1 MNRPKQTTL
10 FQSWGNKK
18 EESQS
23 SNNGG
28 SGGVIDLCDGD
39 DEDDELLAQ
48 VLDESL
54 RYAEHLFPAKQNG
67 ESTSDGNIS
76 FGMETNEP
84 QFSVTVPGFD
94 RMSGKLWIYPTNYPV
109 RDYQYKIVSQALF
122 KNTMVT
128 LPTGL
133 GKTFI
138 ASVVMYN
145 YYRWYPR
152 GKIIFMAPTK
162 PLVAQQI
169 EACYN
174 IMGIP
179 QSDTAEMTGNMA
191 PNDRLKAWKE
201 KRVFFLTPQVITNDL
216 SRGSCP
222 AENVKCV
229 VVDEAHKALGNHA
242 YCQVIREL
250 AKYTTNFRVLALSA
264 TPGSD
269 IKAVQQVLTNL
280 LISHIEIRTEECRDI
295 KPYTHERK
303 VDKIVVPLGEE
314 LTKVK
319 TKYIQVMDSVIRRLN
334 QQKVIYNRPTTSF
347 SKFLLL
353 KSRDEFRQNPPE
365 SLNRLHFGIVEGD
378 FALAISLFH
387 GYELLQLH
395 GLRSLHNYLGNIL
408 NCGKGYGRTKAE
420 LQRSA
425 DFNDVM
431 NMLSEKFSKYD
442 NSSLSQ
448 KPAFVAGHPKMDKL
462 LEIAIKH
469 FEKFKDSGGTRIM
482 IFSQYRDSVTEIT
495 NMLNQHPP
503 MIKAMSFIGQSSAGK
518 IAKGFTQKEQLRVM
532 KEFREGGYNT
542 LVSTC
547 VGEEGLDIG
556 DVDLIVCFDAHKSP
570 IRLVQRMG
578 RTGRKREGRIVM
590 LVTEGKEEQIYNQS
604 QYSKKSIHKAILN
617 GSKSLQFYQ
626 HNPRMIPNGLTPSC
640 HKMYITVSNSYKA
653 NSKKTGT
660 ATSKLP
666 STKTGSKAKKG
677 DVKRAEHND
686 ITLEEYKELQDYYTV
701 NPTDIKLP
709 VSSSDSLYLTNKQA
723 EITAVQETSKSL
735 SLSEWLPWQN
745 RLQDTKYIEHS
756 NRSKDLVD
764 LIQFIELQETLGTE
778 EDNYGIEMRIFLNK
792 DDILK
797 ENTKSFAT
805 DGIKQYCTSDTN
817 GKLKSR
823 NLLDQDKPM
832 VRKRH
837 SDKLPIIETMLL
849 SDDSEDELPE
859 FEPAV
864 ETVKQ
869 PVFNKS
875 VQKKNIENRTKK
887 KEKVGIEKKSI
898 SVKNRKRHA
907 TEISIIDPINDV
919 DDDFEGDFSMPVE
932 DHHKSDNMDK
942 SYRKLERSIEKL
954 KYSCKQLE
962 KSCEKEDLDIS
973 HGFEDDN
980 SGISSHEEENKD
992 IQLPPRRT
1000 CLVRT
1005 PPPIE
1010 EVADVFNS
1018 LANTTKLPRID
1029 LVGLVEEWHLDQEE
1043 ISKRKNNGQ
1052 ELAGSPPITYL
1063 KPLKQKISI
1072 CVNPL
1077 IIRNNEPDKNVEML
1091 EEKVTVKCETMET
1104 LLLPTLNKNN
1114 CLPVTTKDMNE
1125 STNKVSKNDLE
1136 YNDAIKN
1143 NAKNKVAEHG
1153 ENIDETEIV
1162 VQNTNIKTSILGSS
1176 LIETDMFIDSMFAGD
1191 LSLPPEQAQQ
1201 HDLDGTQLNLT
1212 QALSFLDKTDSS
1224 INQSKTP
1231 FKNCDKSDI
1240 CINSVKNAINSGLV
1254 KHSPQNNSENMKHC
1268 DNLTEKLKVQKT
1280 EAEMP
1285 QGTKSGAEVEP
1296 NEMPQ
1301 GTKSGAEVEPNEVM
1315 NASLAD
1321 MFDDDFEVPQFDLG
1335 FDLEGDDVIPPTPPP
1350 SLLPLNKTVKLS
1362 QTDVH
1367 VRRNLQLQYNTDKQS
1382 FNNCDQPNL
1391 YKNKTQKLECDKID
1405 IFEQIKLKNSPSSQS
1420 SVVSFNKSCLFSDR
1434 SAMKCSTPLKDL
1446 PISSKNSYLTV
1457 KNTDT
1462 DDQLGSSFSLVC
1474 HSSAKKSKL
1483 CDKNKSN
1490 SLRLTPQNKSSRE
1503 PHTNSNETN
1512 HEIKTVLKEM
1522 MSQSTMSENYLFED
1536 EPDMDDFISK
1546 QVEIMDNIKKNNMGL
1561 DLAVNDGNKEADVS
1575 HKYLNTSLKS
1585 RLSLKQKNSVMF
1597 QNNSDEDNEESEEE
1611 NLQLKRKIKGR
1622 KIITSPSSPKAD
1634 EPEFKTPTKP
1644 IGRRKPKKTCPLN
1657 ISSEDE
1663 TELARVLCINED
1675 ELRDEVSDD
1684 DFAVTKSNKPDM
1696 KVQNKTQKKKKTR
1709 RCEFIVEEAELSGE
1723 GGSSDESYDSDLDQL
1738 SGNFINDETQYSS
1751 QAHLHDSVDIQAMYL
1766 KSVQS
1771 PLVPIHGK
1779 YRLQYDYKHHDVYSQ
1794 VPREEENSEYMED
1807 SFCVDNDYE
1816 DSYIS
1821 SESEEDILETISK
1834 GKNKRKKKNLNNM
1847 KGKKRLCK
1855 LSQSSSEDDMKPV
1868 IPLTQHTSSFYAS
1881 QHHQKHVKNA
1891 FLSSSEDDEIHGRL
1905 HTHTNT
1911 SCDSMSSKTS
1921 ICMENKSCDKSKSKN
1936 VTVKTSVSQ
1945 TDTSVAPIDIVST
1958 VSTTLD
1964 NVEFPNFDLELDL
1977 FEDDILDIP
1986 SVANTAIDNKEKQN
2000 LAIESDPVSK
2010 WNFISE
2016 PIASDVNLVSEQ
2028 EKLKQER
2035 LERQK
2040 LKQQGFKAKLLE
2052 KSKVCVNVEADVSVS
2067 ANCFTLNNTT
2077 TKDIMEEVLSEKSS
2091 IKTSKL
2097 TIIVDSR
2104 EISGAQDIISNLRLK
2119 HDVNVEVRQLK
2130 FCDYMIS
2137 TRLAVDR
2144 QVWSEFSNG
2153 SNNSKLVDRLQK
2165 MRDLYDRCC
2174 LIIETDKIKVG
2185 TEKNVKKWHRSKY
2198 VDQTIS
2204 TLSHSDIRLLFTE
2217 SQSETV
2223 GVLVELCQLEHKK
2236 GLSISVPLN
2245 LTPNQQQMLKF
2256 YLSIPKLT
2264 YIQAVNFIHN
2274 FKTVSQFLN
2283 SSSKVIEIRGKL
2295 SAIRATEIFNYINR
2309 KFDLQMVPSTR

>member
-18 EESQS
+18 EDSH

-28 SGGVIDLCDGD
+28 SGSVIDLCDGD

-280 LISHIEIRTEECRDI
+280 LISHIEIRTEECPDI

-319 TKYIQVMDSVIRRLN
+319 TKYIQIMDSVIRRLN

-395 GLRSLHNYLGNIL
+395 GLRSLYNYLGNIL
-408 NCGKGYGRTKAE
+408 NCGKGYGRTKTE

-482 IFSQYRDSVTEIT
+482 IFSQYRDSVTEIA

-556 DVDLIVCFDAHKSP
+556 DVDLIICFDAHKSP

-640 HKMYITVSNSYKA
+640 HKMYITVSNNYKGH
-653 NSKKTGT
+653 SKKTGT
-660 ATSKLP
+660 AASKLP

-677 DVKRAEHND
+677 AVKRAEYND
-686 ITLEEYKELQDYYTV
+686 ITLEEYRELQDYYTV

-709 VSSSDSLYLTNKQA
+709 VSSSDSLYLTNNQA
-723 EITAVQETSKSL
+723 EVTAVQETSKSL

-792 DDILK
+792 NDILR
-797 ENTKSFAT
+797 ENTKSFGT
-805 DGIKQYCTSDTN
+805 DGIKQYCTSDTD
-817 GKLKSR
+817 GKLKSK
-823 NLLDQDKPM
+823 NLLGQDKPL

-837 SDKLPIIETMLL
+837 SDKLPIIEAMLL

-864 ETVKQ
+864 EMVKQ
-869 PVFNKS
+869 PLFKS
-875 VQKKNIENRTKK
+875 VQKKNIEDRVKK
-887 KEKVGIEKKSI
+887 KEKASVEKKSI

-907 TEISIIDPINDV
+907 TEISIIDPITDV
-919 DDDFEGDFSMPVE
+919 DDDFEDEFSMPVE
-932 DHHKSDNMDK
+932 DHHKSDKMDK

-954 KYSCKQLE
+954 KYTCKKLE

-980 SGISSHEEENKD
+980 SGISFHEEENKD

-1010 EVADVFNS
+1010 EVADIFNS
-1018 LANTTKLPRID
+1018 LPNTTKLPHID
-1029 LVGLVEEWHLDQEE
+1029 LVGLVEEWHLEREE
-1043 ISKRKNNGQ
+1043 LSKRKNNGQ
-1052 ELAGSPPITYL
+1052 ESAGSPPNIYL

-1077 IIRNNEPDKNVEML
+1077 ILRNKELDENVEML
-1091 EEKVTVKCETMET
+1091 EEKVTVKCETMESD
-1104 LLLPTLNKNN
+1104 LIPTLNKNK
-1114 CLPVTTKDMNE
+1114 CLPVTTKDVNKF
-1125 STNKVSKNDLE
+1125 TNKASKNDLE
-1136 YNDAIKN
+1136 YNSLQIFKN
-1143 NAKNKVAEHG
+1143 DAKNTVIG
-1153 ENIDETEIV
+1153 LGNNIDEKEIV
-1162 VQNTNIKTSILGSS
+1162 VQNTNTKTSNLGSR
-1176 LIETDMFIDSMFAGD
+1176 LRETDMFNDSMFAGD
-1191 LSLPPEQAQQ
+1191 LTLPPEQAQQ

-1224 INQSKTP
+1224 INQPKTP

-1254 KHSPQNNSENMKHC
+1254 KNSPQNNFENRKHC
-1268 DNLTEKLKVQKT
+1268 DNLTEMLKVQKS
-1280 EAEMP
+1280 EVEMP
-1285 QGTKSGAEVEP
+1285 QENKSRAEVELD
-1296 NEMPQ
+1296 
-1301 GTKSGAEVEPNEVM
+1301 EVM

-1350 SLLPLNKTVKLS
+1350 AQLPLNKTVKLS
-1362 QTDVH
+1362 QADVH

-1382 FNNCDQPNL
+1382 FNNCDQPNI
-1391 YKNKTQKLECDKID
+1391 YKNKTLKLECDKIN
-1405 IFEQIKLKNSPSSQS
+1405 IFEKIKLKNSPSSQS

-1446 PISSKNSYLTV
+1446 PISNKNSYLTV
-1457 KNTDT
+1457 KNRDT
-1462 DDQLGSSFSLVC
+1462 DDQLGSSFSLMC
-1474 HSSAKKSKL
+1474 HSSAKKSKF
-1483 CDKNKSN
+1483 CDKNKLN
-1490 SLRLTPQNKSSRE
+1490 SLTLTPQNKNSEE
-1503 PHTNSNETN
+1503 PQTFSIKTNN
-1512 HEIKTVLKEM
+1512 EIKTVLKEM
-1522 MSQSTMSENYLFED
+1522 MSQSTMSVNNLFED
-1536 EPDMDDFISK
+1536 EPDMDDFISN
-1546 QVEIMDNIKKNNMGL
+1546 QLEIMDNIKKNNMGL
-1561 DLAVNDGNKEADVS
+1561 DLAVNDGSKVKEADVS
-1575 HKYLNTSLKS
+1575 HNYLNTSLKS

-1597 QNNSDEDNEESEEE
+1597 QNNSEEDNEESEEE
-1611 NLQLKRKIKGR
+1611 NLQIKRKIRGR
-1622 KIITSPSSPKAD
+1622 KIITSPSSPKYD

-1663 TELARVLCINED
+1663 NELARVLCNNED
-1675 ELRDEVSDD
+1675 ELSDELSDD

-1696 KVQNKTQKKKKTR
+1696 KVQNKAQKKKKTR

-1779 YRLQYDYKHHDVYSQ
+1779 YRLQYKYKHHDVYSQ
-1794 VPREEENSEYMED
+1794 VPREEEHSEYMED

-1816 DSYIS
+1816 DSYMS
-1821 SESEEDILETISK
+1821 TEGEEDILETKSK

-1847 KGKKRLCK
+1847 KGMKRLCK

-1868 IPLTQHTSSFYAS
+1868 IPLTQHTSSFYTS
-1881 QHHQKHVKNA
+1881 QHHPKHVKNA

-1905 HTHTNT
+1905 HTHANT
-1911 SCDSMSSKTS
+1911 SCDSISSKTS
-1921 ICMENKSCDKSKSKN
+1921 ICIENKSCDKSKSKN
-1936 VTVKTSVSQ
+1936 VTVKTSVSK
-1945 TDTSVAPIDIVST
+1945 TDISVAPVNIVST
-1958 VSTTLD
+1958 VSATLD
-1964 NVEFPNFDLELDL
+1964 DVEFPNFDLELDL

-1986 SVANTAIDNKEKQN
+1986 NVANTASHKPSFLIKEDSSDNKKKQN
-2000 LAIESDPVSK
+2000 LAIESDAVSK
-2010 WNFISE
+2010 CNFVSE
-2016 PIASDVNLVSEQ
+2016 PNASDVNLVSEQ
-2028 EKLKQER
+2028 DKLKQER

-2052 KSKVCVNVEADVSVS
+2052 QSKVCMDVEADVNVS

-2077 TKDIMEEVLSEKSS
+2077 AKDIMEEVLSEKSS

-2119 HDVNVEVRQLK
+2119 HDINVEVRQLK

-2153 SNNSKLVDRLQK
+2153 SNHSKLVDRLQK

-2185 TEKNVKKWHRSKY
+2185 TEKNVKKGHRSKY

-2204 TLSHSDIRLLFTE
+2204 SLSHSDIRLLFTE

-2309 KFDLQMVPSTR
+2309 NFDLQMVPSIR